1 MFTPPDS
8 KVCQAGSYAV
18 PVIRTGKVTKEAYLH
33 MDFFDILTMICDHK
47 KAGVALI
54 KKCHADAKQNQMDF
68 LMAED

>member
-1 MFTPPDS
+1 
-8 KVCQAGSYAV
+8 
-18 PVIRTGKVTKEAYLH
+18 